1 MVVKTVTT
9 HDVSVP
15 MKGATVIDRPTVVPS
30 RRALTVFAM
39 DPVHLPGLFPADLV
53 QRLVDLAHLDPALC
67 VQDFADPRHAA
78 LLAETEVLIT
88 GWGCP
93 QIDEAALARVP
104 KLRAVLHA
112 AGSVRGMI
120 TEAVWEQRVLVTSAA
135 VANAAPVAEFTL
147 AAVIFAAKNAFGARD
162 HYRDTHSYQTNQQT
176 ATIGTYRRRL
186 GVIGASNVGRR
197 VLELIRPLDLDVVI
211 SDPYLDAAQAE
222 SLGARLVEL
231 DGLLAS
237 CDIVSLHAPD
247 LPSTRH
253 LIDRRRLAL
262 IPDGGCF
269 INTARGRV
277 VDEQALTEEL
287 VSGRISA
294 MLDVTEVEPLPA
306 DSPLYRL
313 PNVFLTPH
321 IAGSLGNELARLG
334 AAAVT
339 ELERYSAGLPP
350 LHPVRQADL
359 AHVA

>member
-1 MVVKTVTT
+1 VT
-9 HDVSVP
+9 
-15 MKGATVIDRPTVVPS
+15 DRPI
-30 RRALTVFAM
+30 AVFAM
-39 DPVHLPGLFPADLV
+39 DPANLPGLFPADLI
-53 QRLVDLAHLDPALC
+53 QRLGETAQLDPALC
-67 VQDFADPRHAA
+67 VQDFADARHAA

-93 QIDEAALARVP
+93 PIDAAALARMP
-104 KLRAVLHA
+104 RLRAVLHA
-112 AGSVRGMI
+112 AGSVRGLI
-120 TEAVWEQRVLVTSAA
+120 TEAAWEQGVLVTNAA
-135 VANAAPVAEFTL
+135 VANAEPVAEFTL

-162 HYRDTHSYQTNQQT
+162 HYRDAHDYQSTEQT
-176 ATIGTYRRRL
+176 AAIGTYGRRV
-186 GVIGASNVGRR
+186 GVIGASKVGRR
-197 VLELIRPLDLDVVI
+197 VLELVRPLDLDVVI
-211 SDPYLDAAQAE
+211 SDPYLNAAQAAE
-222 SLGARLVEL
+222 LGARLLEL
-231 DGLLAS
+231 DELLAT

-253 LIDRRRLAL
+253 LIDRGRLAL

-294 MLDVTEVEPLPA
+294 FLDVTEVEPLPA
-306 DSPLYRL
+306 DSPLYHL

-339 ELERYSAGLPP
+339 ELERYSTGLSP

>member
-1 MVVKTVTT
+1 VTDT
-9 HDVSVP
+9 RHP
-15 MKGATVIDRPTVVPS
+15 I
-30 RRALTVFAM
+30 TVFAM
-39 DPVHLPGLFPADLV
+39 DPVHLPGLFPADLIAKLSGMA
-53 QRLVDLAHLDPALC
+53 RLDPTVC
-67 VQDFADPRHAA
+67 VEDFADARHAD

-88 GWGCP
+88 SWGCP
-93 QIDEAALARVP
+93 PIDAAALARMP

-112 AGSVRGMI
+112 AGTVRGLI
-120 TEAVWEQRVLVTSAA
+120 TEAAWEREVLVTSAA
-135 VANAAPVAEFTL
+135 VANAVPVAEFTL

-162 HYRDTHSYQTNQQT
+162 HYRDTHSYPAKEQT
-176 ATIGTYRRRL
+176 AAAGTYGRRL
-186 GVIGASNVGRR
+186 GVIGASKVGRR
-197 VLELIRPLDLDVVI
+197 VLELVRPLDLDVVI
-211 SDPYLDAAQAE
+211 SDPYLDAEQAE
-222 SLGARLVEL
+222 SLGVRLLEL
-231 DGLLAS
+231 DDLLATS
-237 CDIVSLHAPD
+237 DIVSLHAPD

-262 IPDGGCF
+262 IPDGSWF

-277 VDEQALTEEL
+277 VDEAALTEEL
-287 VSGRISA
+287 VSGRLSA

-339 ELERYSAGLPP
+339 ELERYRAGLPP
-350 LHPVRQADL
+350 LHPVRQTDL

>member
-1 MVVKTVTT
+1 VT
-9 HDVSVP
+9 
-15 MKGATVIDRPTVVPS
+15 DRPITVS
-30 RRALTVFAM
+30 TGRALTVFAM
-39 DPVHLPGLFPADLV
+39 DPVNLPGLFPADLIR
-53 QRLVDLAHLDPALC
+53 RLGDLARLDPALC
-67 VQDFADPRHAA
+67 VRDFADARHAA

-93 QIDEAALARVP
+93 PIDEAALALMPR
-104 KLRAVLHA
+104 LRAVLHA
-112 AGSVRGMI
+112 AGSVRGLI
-120 TEAVWEQRVLVTSAA
+120 TEAAWARGLLVTNAA
-135 VANAAPVAEFTL
+135 AANAEPVAEFTL
-147 AAVIFAAKNAFGARD
+147 AAVIFAAKNALVARD
-162 HYRDTHSYQTNQQT
+162 HYRTEHGYQTAGQT
-176 ATIGTYRRRL
+176 ARIGTYGRRL
-186 GVIGASNVGRR
+186 GVIGASKVGRR
-197 VLELIRPLDLDVVI
+197 VLDLVRPLDLDVVI
-211 SDPYLDAAQAE
+211 SDPYLDAVQATE
-222 SLGARLVEL
+222 LGAGLLEL
-231 DGLLAS
+231 DELLAT

-262 IPDGGCF
+262 IADGGWF

-277 VDEQALTEEL
+277 VDEAALTEEL

-294 MLDVTEVEPLPA
+294 FLDVTETEPLPA

-339 ELERYSAGLPP
+339 ELERYSAGLAP
-350 LHPVRQADL
+350 LHPVHQSDL

>member
-1 MVVKTVTT
+1 MT
-9 HDVSVP
+9 
-15 MKGATVIDRPTVVPS
+15 DRPI
-30 RRALTVFAM
+30 TVFAM
-39 DPVHLPGLFPADLV
+39 DPVNLPGLFPADLLR
-53 QRLVDLAHLDPALC
+53 RLGDLAQLDPALC
-67 VQDFADPRHAA
+67 VRDFADARHAA

-93 QIDEAALARVP
+93 PIDEAALARMP
-104 KLRAVLHA
+104 RLRAVLHA
-112 AGSVRGMI
+112 AGSVRSLI
-120 TEAVWEQRVLVTSAA
+120 ATEAVWQRQLLVTSAA
-135 VANAAPVAEFTL
+135 VANAEPVAEFTL

-162 HYRDTHSYQTNQQT
+162 HYRAAHDYQATEQT
-176 ATIGTYRRRL
+176 AAIGTYGRRV
-186 GVIGASNVGRR
+186 GVIGASKVGRR
-197 VLELIRPLDLDVVI
+197 VLELVRPLDLDVVV
-211 SDPYLDAAQAE
+211 SDPYLDTAQAAE
-222 SLGARLVEL
+222 LGARLLEL
-231 DGLLAS
+231 DELLAA

-262 IPDGGCF
+262 IADGGCF
-269 INTARGRV
+269 INTARGGI

-294 MLDVTEVEPLPA
+294 FLDVTEVEPLPA

-321 IAGSLGNELARLG
+321 VAGSLGNELARLG

-339 ELERYSAGLPP
+339 ELERYGTGLAP
-350 LHPVRQADL
+350 LHPVRQSDL